1 MKIYVDMDGVLA
13 DFFDAAARL
22 NADRLVGWRDMELR
36 DQTRVI
42 NEIKNTPNF
51 FLNLEPF
58 PMANTLI
65 KSIVEMYGGYSILSS
80 PLDGYDDC
88 AQEKED
94 WIREKIHIQPDS
106 ILITSDKPRWAEGN
120 VLIDDYGYNIRN
132 WEKAGGFGIKYQADE
147 DPITTALIP
156 LMTMKKTPK

>member
-22 NADRLVGWRDMELR
+22 NSDRCVTWRDMEHR
-36 DQTRVI
+36 DQARTI
-42 NEIKNTPNF
+42 KKIKNSSNF

-65 KSIVEMYGGYSILSS
+65 KSAVELYGGYSILSS
-80 PLDGYDDC
+80 PLSGYDNC

-94 WIREKIHIQPDS
+94 WIREHMNIQPDE
-106 ILITSDKPRWAEGN
+106 IIIDDNKPQYAEGN

-132 WEKAGGFGIKYQADE
+132 WEKAGGYGIKYQADE
-147 DPITTALIP
+147 DSITAALLP
-156 LMTMKKTPK
+156 LLTMKKIG